1 MLEVGVDVAG
11 TQFFDGLLLAVEVE
25 KGHVDW
31 IEVAFAG
38 EAGPDT
44 GPGFF
49 AYFYLRKYYVVFYT
63 AKTQAVLQGGA
74 TTFFAG
80 GRRN

>member
-1 MLEVGVDVAG
+1 MDVAG
-11 TQFFDGLLLAVEVE
+11 TQFLDRLLLAVEVQE
-25 KGHVDW
+25 RHVHW
-31 IEVAFAG
+31 VEVTLAG